1 MSILHDHGY
10 QQYYHD
16 QQNHDQESIHL
27 LQEDQHD
34 QLQHQLLTRHHT
46 TPPGE
51 VFDNSNDHNNHDHED
66 TDNDAS
72 STDHTDAS
80 TDRTSTSTS
89 TSNNHD
95 RDDRSYLLYYSHS
108 GFANQLIGME
118 HAAYL
123 AIATNRTLVLPPVLP
138 HHTSTTST
146 SDLKF
151 SAFQP
156 RFSGIK
162 CDPYDEYQEF
172 ITTVQQDVHHVH
184 TSASDSDPNTV
195 PSFPSFQEL
204 FDFHDIFQ
212 KTGLRVI
219 DTQEFAKDPQ
229 HRNTGTRSTGRETGT
244 NNAQIWC
251 KGEKSSTPDDDGHEM
266 EQIMVPQCHKSH
278 HLSFPDLVTQFQN
291 TCGSDRQIAVI
302 GSAFVMLRKSEI
314 NRDPT
319 HPIAKL
325 TKPISLYFQHNLI
338 PTRKVLSLLH
348 QIHSKLPEGYKGV
361 HIRFRDWLV
370 VDDCDDPLVKEVYQQ
385 VFQDLVGQQQQQHQH
400 QQQKNVTIT
409 NPTTHAHVLIGN
421 GNRAALTCF
430 RHHAHAHAQETG
442 YQYHASTMNDVIDSD
457 ETLQKMVDEI
467 KSEKSTIYL
476 LLDQILIALAET
488 IAFGKVD
495 TTAGTFHSKIK
506 QWHLRRGMILEQM
519 RVAGGT
525 IMRL

>member
-1 MSILHDHGY
+1 M
-10 QQYYHD
+10 
-16 QQNHDQESIHL
+16 
-27 LQEDQHD
+27 
-34 QLQHQLLTRHHT
+34 
-46 TPPGE
+46 
-51 VFDNSNDHNNHDHED
+51 
-66 TDNDAS
+66 
-72 STDHTDAS
+72 
-80 TDRTSTSTS
+80 
-89 TSNNHD
+89 
-95 RDDRSYLLYYSHS
+95 
-108 GFANQLIGME
+108 
-118 HAAYL
+118 
-123 AIATNRTLVLPPVLP
+123 
-138 HHTSTTST
+138 
-146 SDLKF
+146 
-151 SAFQP
+151 
-156 RFSGIK
+156 
-162 CDPYDEYQEF
+162 YQEF

-385 VFQDLVGQQQQQHQH
+385 VFQDLVGQQQH
-400 QQQKNVTIT
+400 QQQKNATSTKT

-506 QWHLRRGMILEQM
+506 LWHRRRDVILEQM
-519 RVAGGT
+519 RGAGGT
-525 IMRL
+525 AMRL